1 MSRLGCTLL
10 TDCCCHSCVME
21 RFRAANEQ
29 SKPVKPSWRW
39 FPWRAARL
47 MAQVLTD
54 PRGDWRERYTV
65 QDCLDSAMRH
75 LSAWMSGERVDAETG
90 VSHLVCFAVRA
101 AMAAEI
107 ELSRGGR

>member
-1 MSRLGCTLL
+1 VCMACQL
-10 TDCCCHSCVME
+10 
-21 RFRAANEQ
+21 EQ
-29 SKPVKPSWRW
+29 RRPVLKPSWRW

-47 MAQVLTD
+47 MAQALTD

-75 LSAWMSGERVDAETG
+75 LSAWMSGELVDAETG

-107 ELSRGGR
+107 ELSRGGK